1 MIEKEY
7 TKTGRSCRVT
17 FTLSAD
23 VGAYSASLCGDFNE
37 WDPKA
42 NPMKKRKDGGFVVTI
57 SLKPGQEYRFRYL
70 VDGERWENDWNADSY
85 QNNPYGTQDSII
97 SV

>member
-1 MIEKEY
+1 MIQKEY
-7 TKTGRSCRVT
+7 TKTRRSCRVT
-17 FTLSAD
+17 FTLPAE
-23 VGAYSASLCGDFNE
+23 VGADTASLCGEFNE

-42 NPMKKRKDGGFVVTI
+42 NPMKKRKDGSFDVTI

-70 VDGERWENDWNADSY
+70 IDGEHWENDWNADSY